1 MHRNTRAADADGVGT
16 AVYWGNDSLSG
27 KQLSELLGR
36 PAGGGGGARTPLGRP
51 HPHGGLGG
59 GHRRLHGNVAA
70 RVQGRPLTLSLV
82 SVGLSSGAG
91 GGRRCS

>member
-36 PAGGGGGARTPLGRP
+36 PAGGGRGPLSAARTPTE
-51 HPHGGLGG
+51 
-59 GHRRLHGNVAA
+59 AW
-70 RVQGRPLTLSLV
+70 
-82 SVGLSSGAG
+82 GAG
-91 GGRRCS
+91 IADSMATLPPAFREGP

>member
-36 PAGGGGGARTPLGRP
+36 PAGGGADPSRPPAPPRRPGGRASQTPWQRCRP
-51 HPHGGLGG
+51 RSGKAPNTFTGF
-59 GHRRLHGNVAA
+59 RR
-70 RVQGRPLTLSLV
+70 
-82 SVGLSSGAG
+82 SVLG
-91 GGRRCS
+91 GGRRTQVP